1 MFSSDLISFSFLLK
15 SDLILIRLDLSPFFQ
30 FSSVLNWLFRISSFL
45 FHFLRLFSFS
55 LGFDVAF
62 AIRSIRL
69 IGCSRIIIITIIV
82 IISISICVACRYV
95 ELWFMSMN
103 LTWTVIQDCLIVR
116 NGFGNWFWKYCNLFY
131 HLNWWANWSVV
142 LFCLCLSIFCFT
154 GIAVFLLF
162 CNNLCI
168 GSWFHHI

>member
-45 FHFLRLFSFS
+45 FHFRRLFSFS
-55 LGFDVAF
+55 LGLDVAF

-116 NGFGNWFWKYCNLFY
+116 MDLEIDFENIVIYSIIWIGEQIDLSCYSACAYQSSVSLFWWLV
-131 HLNWWANWSVV
+131 S
-142 LFCLCLSIFCFT
+142 
-154 GIAVFLLF
+154 
-162 CNNLCI
+162 
-168 GSWFHHI
+168 